1 MTSLFRESFRRV
13 AIAWVAPAQSNE
25 TTNRL
30 RDEIESGTR
39 IVEPGR
45 WMFEVA
51 NALLVLKR
59 RARLDSQYCA
69 QARGYLIDLSPV
81 IDDDGVRL
89 ALNKI
94 SELAEKHALSIYD
107 AMYLELALRRGMPLA
122 SRDSALNKAAKVAGV
137 KTLLCD
143 Q

>member
-1 MTSLFRESFRRV
+1 MTADFIADSSV
-13 AIAWVAPAQSNE
+13 TIAWVAPAQSNE

-39 IVEPGR
+39 
-45 WMFEVA
+45 F
-51 NALLVLKR
+51 
-59 RARLDSQYCA
+59 LDSQYCA